1 MEQSSEKSLTKQS
14 RDRPSEDRNVYG
26 IVKTHAPAQAPQVRD
41 PTKEILRGLWG
52 SERSGGSRR
61 PQFQYGRIQT
71 HVQQPAD
78 PITKSPF
85 QQLQTELFG
94 SRSGSDDNTKE
105 NSEAKFGTVHRFSP
119 KTSNSEVSRLDRV
132 RSILNQESDGSDSS
146 QNAFDRIREKL
157 LNTRVRERFRTSRE
171 RNLRK
176 KGSKKRRRNVSLLS
190 HFISSPIIDS
200 YWVAHPILPIISK
213 MNG

>member
-52 SERSGGSRR
+52 SERSGGISRR

-71 HVQQPAD
+71 HVQQSAD

-94 SRSGSDDNTKE
+94 SRSSSDDNTKE

-132 RSILNQESDGSDSS
+132 RSILNQESNGSDSP

-176 KGSKKRRRNVSLLS
+176 KGSKKRRRNVS
-190 HFISSPIIDS
+190 HFI
-200 YWVAHPILPIISK
+200 LL
-213 MNG
+213 